1 MVDEIEHENFKLQ
14 CQVDNLQLKLE
25 SLERKAIVENRKEK
39 DCSIQTNII
48 DDSAI
53 EVDLSHVSRCT
64 SCNDDSCLPP
74 DKALLNQQGCNY
86 CGTEFES
93 MKELLQSVK
102 CFNHFCDDCYKF
114 CEVQPWFKPPD
125 TSQTTSCLH

>member
-25 SLERKAIVENRKEK
+25 SLERKEMENRKEK

-53 EVDLSHVSRCT
+53 EVDLSNVS
-64 SCNDDSCLPP
+64 
-74 DKALLNQQGCNY
+74 NY
-86 CGTEFES
+86 
-93 MKELLQSVK
+93 
-102 CFNHFCDDCYKF
+102 NR
-114 CEVQPWFKPPD
+114 
-125 TSQTTSCLH
+125 